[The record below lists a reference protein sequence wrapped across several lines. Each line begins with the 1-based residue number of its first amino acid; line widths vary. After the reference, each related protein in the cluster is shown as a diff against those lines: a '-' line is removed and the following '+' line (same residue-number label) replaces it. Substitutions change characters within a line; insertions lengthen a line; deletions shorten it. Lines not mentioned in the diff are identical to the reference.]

1 MFSNGTEYKAFLATN
16 CEDCQGYVQYEDES
30 LDNPACEIEENI
42 ALSSVSDVPF
52 PYNDLI
58 ENDSMGRYSC
68 KKRLGVK

>member
-1 MFSNGTEYKAFLATN
+1 MFSNGTEYQEFLSRN
-16 CEDCQGYVQYEDES
+16 CEKCPHYVHYDEDTLE
-30 LDNPACEIEENI
+30 NPACEIEEDI

-58 ENDSMGRYSC
+58 ENDNMSRYDC